1 MVWNIHFQIAG
12 LAVLSLSAVM
22 LFHQK
27 RLKFKAERAFVKLL
41 VMTLVC
47 TVLDIAS
54 IAAINYQ
61 SVIGED
67 TCAAVCKIY
76 LFSLSLVACQSAFFA
91 VAEIRHSFKKV
102 WTNLTLAPL
111 VVEAFILCCYPLK
124 YNVGDGSIYTSGIPV
139 VFTYIVCGLYIFAT
153 FFTVAFLKDGITVK
167 RRRTLYVWLLFC
179 IVAAVIQLV
188 FSHLLIVSFAMC
200 ISCMYMY
207 CRLENPEYHVDF
219 TTNVFNRKGFEV
231 FLQEYLNSEEGRA
244 VIAFS
249 LNRMT
254 TINEVFGTKS
264 VDKLVSGMASFVEK
278 IDDTTFFKLD
288 DNLFSII
295 VDESSKTELVL
306 DSLLSRFKMP
316 WDIAGV
322 TVESSISVAY
332 IDSLERVKGI
342 EELEEAL
349 YYFTKEAEKQ
359 GEGTVIY
366 IDAAELANR
375 KRSIELKRT
384 LDWAFNNDGIEV
396 YYQPIYNISEGKFD
410 SMEALARVRDENG
423 SILPP
428 FDFIKYAEKN
438 GMILKLGE
446 IVFRK
451 VCEFIQRMKIE
462 EYGIEYIEVNLSV
475 VQCMQDDMA
484 RTLKNVMAEYRVS
497 PYRINF
503 EITESAAA
511 NSRKALERN
520 MNDLLK
526 YGSGFS
532 LDDYGSGYSNLAY
545 VISLP
550 LKIIKIDKLL
560 VDHYFVS
567 DKVKIATKSTIDMIH
582 QLGMK
587 VIVEGIETEEQYLE
601 FKKLGVEFIQGFYF
615 SKPLSRDKVLNFV
628 QEWL

>member
-111 VVEAFILCCYPLK
+111 VAEAFILCCYPLK

-306 DSLLSRFKMP
+306 DSLLNRFKMP

-511 NSRKALERN
+511 NSRKALESN

>member
-111 VVEAFILCCYPLK
+111 VAEAFILCCYPLK

-306 DSLLSRFKMP
+306 DSLLNRFKMP

>member
-111 VVEAFILCCYPLK
+111 VAEAFVLCCYPLK

-188 FSHLLIVSFAMC
+188 FNHLLIVSFAMC

-306 DSLLSRFKMP
+306 DSLLNRFKMP

>member
-111 VVEAFILCCYPLK
+111 VAEAFILCCYPLK

-153 FFTVAFLKDGITVK
+153 FFTVAFLKDGISVK

-306 DSLLSRFKMP
+306 DSLLNRFRMP

>member
-111 VVEAFILCCYPLK
+111 VAEAFILCCYPLK
-124 YNVGDGSIYTSGIPV
+124 YNVGDGSIFTSGIPV

-306 DSLLSRFKMP
+306 DSLLNRFKMP

>member
-61 SVIGED
+61 SVLGED

-111 VVEAFILCCYPLK
+111 VAEAFILCCYPLK

-139 VFTYIVCGLYIFAT
+139 VFTYIVCALYIFAT

-306 DSLLSRFKMP
+306 DSLLNRFKMP

>member
-111 VVEAFILCCYPLK
+111 VAEAFILCCYPLK

-188 FSHLLIVSFAMC
+188 FNHLLIVSFAMC

>member
-111 VVEAFILCCYPLK
+111 VAEAFILCCYPLK

-139 VFTYIVCGLYIFAT
+139 VFTYIVCGIYIFAT

-306 DSLLSRFKMP
+306 DSLLNRFKMP